1 MGWLENFGR
10 VIRAQFNGLVSE
22 SEDPEKILEQA
33 VAEMEQEL
41 IKMRTALAEAIA
53 TQKRTERQIH
63 QHQKIAQDWHDR
75 AQMAVSKGNDD
86 LAKEALVKWQTYRT
100 NISPFQAQLEQQREI
115 IGKLKEDLFRLEQKY
130 TEAKAKKSLYVAR
143 LRSAAASQR
152 LQELVGDVNAGGSFG
167 VFEQMEAK
175 ILQMETNAELMGAT
189 IDPIEK
195 QFRALEG
202 EDTIEAELAKI
213 KSQELDP
220 QLQKL
225 HSELEEI

>member
-1 MGWLENFGR
+1 
-10 VIRAQFNGLVSE
+10 
-22 SEDPEKILEQA
+22 
-33 VAEMEQEL
+33 
-41 IKMRTALAEAIA
+41 
-53 TQKRTERQIH
+53 
-63 QHQKIAQDWHDR
+63 
-75 AQMAVSKGNDD
+75 
-86 LAKEALVKWQTYRT
+86 
-100 NISPFQAQLEQQREI
+100 
-115 IGKLKEDLFRLEQKY
+115 
-130 TEAKAKKSLYVAR
+130 
-143 LRSAAASQR
+143 
-152 LQELVGDVNAGGSFG
+152 
-167 VFEQMEAK
+167 MEAK